1 MPNLRVIDDFSQIDS
16 SGYQSGYPPA
26 SIEDWPAHSADR
38 HIQILD
44 KDQVIAHASLW
55 WRQVPTFPG
64 ERLGLIGHFG
74 AATDASAAALLGV
87 GCTELRQEG
96 CTRAVGPMDG
106 NTWRHYR
113 LATDFGSEPPF
124 FLEPWNPRSW
134 PGFFEAAD
142 FQPLSNY
149 YSALVLDLDRSD
161 PRLASTEE
169 RMKNQGV
176 TIRPIRPSD
185 FEEDLK
191 RIYAVSSVSFRRNYL
206 YTELS
211 EADFLA
217 LYLPYRE
224 RIYPQLILLAEH
236 QGEPV
241 GFVFG
246 IPDYAQSLRGEKVDT
261 VIGKTLA
268 RLPARIYSGLGLV
281 LAQRL
286 HQHARDLGFTRL
298 IHALQHEDNSVRRLT
313 DFYGSPMR
321 RYTLYSKAL

>member
-1 MPNLRVIDDFSQIDS
+1 MNLRFIDDFSQIDS
-16 SGYQSGYPPA
+16 SSYQSDYPQA
-26 SIEDWPAHSADR
+26 SIKDWPAHSADL
-38 HIQILD
+38 HIQLLER
-44 KDQVIAHASLW
+44 DQVIAHASVW
-55 WRQVPTFPG
+55 WKEAPTFPG
-64 ERLGLIGHFG
+64 DRLGVIGHFG
-74 AATDASAAALLGV
+74 AATEASAGAVLGAC
-87 GCTELRQEG
+87 CTQLHQQG
-96 CTRAVGPMDG
+96 CTRVVGPMDG
-106 NTWRHYR
+106 NTWRRYR
-113 LATDFGSEPPF
+113 LVTEPGNEPPF
-124 FLEPWNPRSW
+124 FMEPWNPASW
-134 PGFFEAAD
+134 PGFFESAM

-149 YSALVLDLDRSD
+149 YSALVQDLDRTD
-161 PRLASTEE
+161 PRISDTEE
-169 RMKNQGV
+169 RIEKQGV
-176 TIRPIRPSD
+176 SIRPIRPSE

-191 RIYAVSSVSFRRNYL
+191 RIYAVSIVSFQRNYL

-236 QGEPV
+236 QGQPI

-246 IPDYAQSLRGEKVDT
+246 IPDYAQASRGEKIDT

-268 RLPARIYSGLGLV
+268 RIPARIYTGLGLV

-286 HQHARDLGFTRL
+286 HRHARDLGFRRL
-298 IHALQHEDNSVRRLT
+298 IHALQHEDNSVRKMT